1 MNDITRVE
9 SFEDLTRFD
18 YMLAD
23 IDPAL
28 DVEAFNKFMLC
39 PAIPAAPHSKA
50 STPLHDDPQIR
61 EACADRILV

>member
-39 PAIPAAPHSKA
+39 PAIPAAPQGFDA
-50 STPLHDDPQIR
+50 SAR
-61 EACADRILV
+61 RSAD